1 MLPLRML
8 GLLMLMFSLC
18 DADSCCPPDTNPL
31 TLDVPKVI
39 KKYGESVFINCS
51 STEEYHNGMYWRVG
65 NKDYA
70 MELDYSYIS
79 WSVSLSAW
87 NVTAECRIKL
97 DDGQECSKELEIS
110 LYQVPEVD
118 VYPLKY
124 AAAVE
129 GRLYEL
135 QCDIAGAAPVQN
147 LVVRWYKDNRTI
159 KKDTFTNTTKTP
171 VFESSTLTVNI
182 SRGEHG
188 AQFRYAPDFENNTEY
203 VSVHEGHDV
212 TLNCEAE
219 GKPPPVSQW
228 TLDGGMLIK
237 KQNLIITRVNTS
249 ETYNCSASNYLGN
262 ITKQIHVH
270 VIKMIPPTTSADQTT
285 NEPSTPTGCPL
296 VLTPAEL
303 VVRFGD
309 PASVNCSTSAA
320 GVLGMGWEG
329 RYGATTSK
337 GPASTW
343 AVEEVDDWSTKP
355 ACFINLK
362 ENGSYHECSVW
373 LAITLYKTPDT
384 VSVSAMAPG
393 PMIEGSE
400 YRLKCHVANV
410 TPLEKLKVTWYRG
423 NETVH
428 TQMFDNTSKTPVS
441 AWSNLTVTAK
451 RQYNGALFSCKA
463 ELHLGPNGPERVPT
477 VTSAPYMAAV
487 HYAPEFKEGS
497 YIKVV
502 DLGVNVTL
510 NCSAEGNPPPEIYWK
525 YTSAVNVRETTR
537 GRQKSISVTGATST
551 NAHVYV
557 CVATNIV
564 GRVTRSVTLMM
575 TGKTSALQFTTI
587 LWFLILLVV
596 IFISILMIIVYKCY
610 KKNRQYTFVPNKA
623 KDCSEIP
630 MTPQSNGDQV

>member
-188 AQFRYAPDFENNTEY
+188 AQFRCEAQLDFGPHGPQLFEVSQTHTVSVDYAPDFENNTEY

-285 NEPSTPTGCPL
+285 NEPSTPT
-296 VLTPAEL
+296 E
-303 VVRFGD
+303 
-309 PASVNCSTSAA
+309 
-320 GVLGMGWEG
+320 
-329 RYGATTSK
+329 
-337 GPASTW
+337 
-343 AVEEVDDWSTKP
+343 
-355 ACFINLK
+355 
-362 ENGSYHECSVW
+362 
-373 LAITLYKTPDT
+373 TPDT